1 VNHANHPVTEWN
13 VVLYTEQAL
22 TITEAHIDEKQVRI
36 VKSDF
41 DTDRNKYICVVA
53 IPPELG
59 VSIPANGGRRSMY
72 FKMDIRCE
80 NALKMEF
87 GVSGVVKLGKSPQM
101 IEVPIREKRFTYA
114 CKYGDF
120 RNMYYGSIDA
130 LASMV
135 VTNLQD
141 SYSREI
147 VRNFTNSF
155 RLIRE
160 FEKYCNERYAE
171 SEILIGKLEVV
182 HSSLKAA
189 EPITKDEIL
198 PLVEENLM
206 VLRKMGGIEAQ
217 KERGMRMCEKLVE
230 LLHIATSKV
239 R

>member
-1 VNHANHPVTEWN
+1 M
-13 VVLYTEQAL
+13 
-22 TITEAHIDEKQVRI
+22 
-36 VKSDF
+36 KSDF
-41 DTDRNKYICVVA
+41 DTNSNRNVCVVA

-80 NALKMEF
+80 DALKMEF

-101 IEVPIREKRFTYA
+101 TEVPIKEKRFTYA

-130 LASMV
+130 LASMA
-135 VTNLQD
+135 VTNLQN

-160 FEKYCNERYAE
+160 FEKYCNDRYAE
-171 SEILIGKLEVV
+171 SEILVEKLEVIR
-182 HSSLKAA
+182 SSLKAA

-198 PLVEENLM
+198 PLVEENLTA
-206 VLRKMGGIEAQ
+206 LRMMSGVEAQ
-217 KERGMRMCEKLVE
+217 KERGVRMCEKLVE
-230 LLHIATSKV
+230 LLHIATSKIK
-239 R
+239 